1 MKLFKETI
9 RMSCITILHSDRW
22 LKENNLPLVKGVLN
36 IRKPFSYVTI
46 VKEYFNNRCMYIK

>member
-9 RMSCITILHSDRW
+9 RMRCITILHGDRW
-22 LKENNLPLVKGVLN
+22 LKENILPFVKGVHN

-46 VKEYFNNRCMYIK
+46 V